1 MIKNVDLDYL
11 DTEMSNFDVT
21 DSINYNFTNWINI
34 DNFIDYLKK
43 ENLYDDFKD
52 TLNMYIMFF
61 HNEDKK
67 EIENYSNELQE
78 DVINFFK
85 DTINESIKES
95 EED

>member
-11 DTEMSNFDVT
+11 DTEMSNFDIT
-21 DSINYNFTNWINI
+21 DSVNYNFTNWINI

-43 ENLYDDFKD
+43 ENLYDSIKD
-52 TLNMYIMFF
+52 TIDMYMRFY
-61 HNEDKK
+61 HKQDK
-67 EIENYSNELQE
+67 EEVENYSNEVQE